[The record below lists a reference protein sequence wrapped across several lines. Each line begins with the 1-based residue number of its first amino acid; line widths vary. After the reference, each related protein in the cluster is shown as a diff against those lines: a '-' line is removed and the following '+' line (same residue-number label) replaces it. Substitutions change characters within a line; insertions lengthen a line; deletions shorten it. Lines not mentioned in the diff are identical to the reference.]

1 MERTGLRDIP
11 EQVVVRQ
18 KTAHPRGRGRLL
30 MAGLLALGFGLTHI
44 SSNTAQ
50 ADGGELT
57 ADQKRVVRTYFQCG
71 GDGYQDDHVV
81 FVQQVRDPEGY
92 NTALIGR
99 VAGACGVRYIQ
110 PDSENRSLASVEYE
124 RAHGWPISV
133 GTEDG
138 RIFRYDRTY
147 PQCGGSIGPMDINDR
162 YTVIVDEFR
171 EPNTGE
177 TTHSWRTVG
186 PQSGQCGNP

>member
-1 MERTGLRDIP
+1 MERKTELGVRSEQSVHRKSAYLRGSLRW
-11 EQVVVRQ
+11 VALAV
-18 KTAHPRGRGRLL
+18 
-30 MAGLLALGFGLTHI
+30 AGSLLAAYAPTVK
-44 SSNTAQ
+44 
-50 ADGGELT
+50 ADGGEFT
-57 ADQKRVVRTYFQCG
+57 TDQSRVVGTYFQCG
-71 GDGYQDDHVV
+71 GDAYPDDHVV
-81 FVQQVRDPEGY
+81 FVQQFKNPNGFY
-92 NTALIGR
+92 TADIGS

-110 PDSENRSLASVEYE
+110 PDSENRTLASVEYE

-138 RIFRYDRTY
+138 RIFRYNRTY
-147 PQCGGSIGPMDINDR
+147 PQCGGSIGPMDINDD

-186 PQSGQCGNP
+186 PQPGQCGNP